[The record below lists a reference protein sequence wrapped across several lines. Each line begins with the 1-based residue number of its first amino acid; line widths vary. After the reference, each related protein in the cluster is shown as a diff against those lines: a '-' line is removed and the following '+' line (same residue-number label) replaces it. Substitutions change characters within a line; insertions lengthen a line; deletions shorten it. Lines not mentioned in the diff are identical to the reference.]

1 MNKSRRNFAKN
12 FFKRSIARLTEAKS
26 AYERGISESEYFQ
39 SFENA
44 YPLISEYYN
53 YLEDEARRLGIDTRN
68 KSKLDLAREV
78 YMQNGPG

>member
-1 MNKSRRNFAKN
+1 MIKSRRDFAKA
-12 FFKRSIARLTEAKS
+12 FLKKTFERLTEAKS
-26 AYERGISESEYFQ
+26 AYERGISEAEYFQ

-53 YLEDEARRLGIDTRN
+53 YLDEEAQRLGIDTSQ

-78 YMQNGPG
+78 YMQNETN